1 MAGLTK
7 VKGDSEYWGVI
18 ISGNVEQRLETKG
31 YTVTG
36 TEMQP
41 DSDFFKAL
49 VLIQAL
55 YDHELMD
62 YNEHAYSNLDR
73 ALIELSDMLKVE
85 LPYDYWFD
93 NARLLRDFIDDW
105 FPLSGDN
112 IFRWKYPKHAIDI
125 SIFDG
130 KGQKYKL
137 TYDEADVID
146 ALKTYKL
153 VK

>member
-1 MAGLTK
+1 
-7 VKGDSEYWGVI
+7 
-18 ISGNVEQRLETKG
+18 
-31 YTVTG
+31 
-36 TEMQP
+36 
-41 DSDFFKAL
+41 
-49 VLIQAL
+49 
-55 YDHELMD
+55 MD

-73 ALIELSDMLKVE
+73 ALIELSDRLKVE

-112 IFRWKYPKHAIDI
+112 IFRCKYPKHAIDI